1 MVLERRE
8 FLQILYDQLP
18 DKSYIKTS
26 SGVKDIKN
34 IPGGVEV
41 TLTNGDVERGDIVL
55 GADGV
60 YSMVRSVMWEQAN
73 KATPGLITVQE
84 KTSEYV
90 CFTLHSRP
98 PLFHSAPKREVP
110 LLNTRMSHLPR
121 YQDTMEV
128 TDRRDPQHPRAW
140 RSGCHR
146 RQRHGAFLVG
156 ARAAR

>member
-26 SGVKDIKN
+26 SGVKAIKE

-41 TLTNGDVERGDIVL
+41 TLTNGDVETGDIVL

-60 YSMVRSVMWEQAN
+60 YSMVRSIMWEQAN
-73 KATPGLITVQE
+73 KAQPGLITVQE

-90 CFTLHSRP
+90 CFTRHSQPPHSPFQIPTLSLRP
-98 PLFHSAPKREVP
+98 
-110 LLNTRMSHLPR
+110 
-121 YQDTMEV
+121 
-128 TDRRDPQHPRAW
+128 
-140 RSGCHR
+140 
-146 RQRHGAFLVG
+146 
-156 ARAAR
+156 